1 MVSVTLAIPDEVRQ
15 KMNEFPEMN
24 WSGFIRQSIIEKT
37 KELEWREKMLKQL
50 KKEEHLDNWAVD
62 LQKKARK
69 GRAAQLK

>member
-1 MVSVTLAIPDEVRQ
+1 LVSVTLAIPDEVRQ